1 MRELHDLTDEVDTA
15 LTENA
20 EEGMGDDDL
29 NDLLNELNLSLEEDA
44 VAAAAD
50 KTSGLPAV
58 PSATTEAEATAEPKL
73 PEAPI
78 ADPVKKQT
86 LVKPSTF
93 SPSTRQVATLDN
105 TDEDLEDMLKQL

>member
-1 MRELHDLTDEVDTA
+1 MRDLHDITGEVDTA
-15 LTENA
+15 LIDTA
-20 EEGMGDDDL
+20 EEGLDNADL
-29 NDLLNELNLSLEEDA
+29 DELMNELDLSLEEDA

-50 KTSGLPAV
+50 KTSGLPAA
-58 PSATTEAEATAEPKL
+58 PSTTTEAEATAEPKL